1 MVQLQVLSGKKAG
14 TEMVARRFPLSIGR
28 ATGCDLSLDE
38 PGVWEQHFV
47 ITLDAAA
54 GFILVSDPNVTVV
67 VDGNVTQR
75 IALRSGNVIE
85 IGLAKILFGLSP
97 TRQKSLALRECL
109 TWVAL
114 ACLCLAQVA
123 LIYKLAR

>member
-14 TEMVARRFPLSIGR
+14 AEMVARRFPLSVGR
-28 ATGCDLSLDE
+28 AADCDLSLGE
-38 PGVWEQHFV
+38 PGVWEKHFV
-47 ITLDAAA
+47 ITLDSTD
-54 GFILVSDPNVTVV
+54 GFILTSDPNATVI

-97 TRQKSLALRECL
+97 TRQKSLVLRECL

-114 ACLCLAQVA
+114 AGLCLAQVA